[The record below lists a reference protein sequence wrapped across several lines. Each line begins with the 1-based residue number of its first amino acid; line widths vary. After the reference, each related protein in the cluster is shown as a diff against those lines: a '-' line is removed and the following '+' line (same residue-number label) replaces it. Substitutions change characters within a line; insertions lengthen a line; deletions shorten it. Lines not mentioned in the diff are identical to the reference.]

1 MVKLTVSFS
10 HPDLLIA
17 VDANGAV
24 FVWDVPARALRFEWP
39 QTFRFT
45 YRSKDLGVR
54 DGFCEAETALLQLRN
69 RLLMTMH
76 LPDFGTLF
84 PPA

>member
-17 VDANGAV
+17 VN
-24 FVWDVPARALRFEWP
+24 ARALRFEWP
-39 QTFRFT
+39 QAFRFT

-54 DGFCEAETALLQLRN
+54 DVFCEAETALLQLRN